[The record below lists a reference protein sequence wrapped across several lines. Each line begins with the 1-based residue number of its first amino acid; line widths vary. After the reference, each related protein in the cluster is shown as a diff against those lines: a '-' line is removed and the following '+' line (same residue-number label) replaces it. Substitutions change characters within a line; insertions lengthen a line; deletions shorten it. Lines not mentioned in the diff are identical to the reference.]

1 MVQINSRLH
10 FENDGLFDSI
20 YNCIKNYHSLIN
32 NILLKNLTMIRFEDL
47 YLRSFLKQF
56 FYDELI

>member
-32 NILLKNLTMIRFEDL
+32 NRLLKNLTMIRFEDI
-47 YLRSFLKQF
+47 YLRNFLNTPF
-56 FYDELI
+56 